1 VIGLSGDTVKITNG
15 QVLVNGNPIEEPYIS
30 APPRYESE
38 WQVPPESLFVLG
50 DNRNNSS
57 DSHNWGPVPLEN
69 VIGKALF
76 VYWPPEEWGLIEHP
90 IAASAAP

>member
-1 VIGLSGDTVKITNG
+1 M
-15 QVLVNGNPIEEPYIS
+15 VNGNSINEPYIS

-38 WQVPPESLFVLG
+38 WIVPADSLFVLG

-57 DSHNWGPVPLEN
+57 DSHNWGPVPMEN

-76 VYWPPEEWGLIEHP
+76 VYWPPQQWGLIEHP